1 MNYDSSDIQTTTM
14 QHSSDEIE
22 LMDVLIAM
30 AKHKKTLLVVP
41 VAAALISAA
50 VTFFMPNVYQATA
63 RLMPPQQAQSATA
76 GLMAQLG
83 SIGSLATGLSGLKN
97 PNDLYVAM
105 LNSRTIADKLIAK
118 YSLKRVYDVDSLE
131 KTRKE
136 LADNTRISAGK
147 DGLIT
152 INVESKDKA
161 LVAKLANG
169 YISELVDLT
178 RVLAV
183 GEASQRRLF
192 YERQLQGAK
201 NDLARAEIALKSGL
215 DERGVV
221 SVDSESRAIVETIAR
236 VRAQVSAKE
245 IQLRSMQAF
254 VTPTNPTY
262 RKAEEELFSL
272 RDGLSKLENGRGDGA
287 TDGGATSAGNMSG
300 KAGLQNIQTLRDV
313 KYYQMLYEILAKQ
326 YEAARLDEAKDPAN
340 IQVLDA
346 AIDPERKV
354 KPKRMLIVLGAGIT
368 AFVLSL
374 LYIIF
379 GVIKEKALLLPER
392 ASRWVEFKRHLRFS
406 RK

>member
-30 AKHKKTLLVVP
+30 AKHKKTLLAVP

-105 LNSRTIADKLIAK
+105 LNSRTIADKLIEK
-118 YSLKRVYDVDSLE
+118 YGLKRVYDVDSLE
-131 KTRKE
+131 RTRKE
-136 LADNTRISAGK
+136 LADNTHISAGK

-152 INVESKDKA
+152 INVESKDKT

-254 VTPTNPTY
+254 VTPTNPAY

-287 TDGGATSAGNMSG
+287 TGGGATSAGNMSG

-346 AIDPERKV
+346 AIDPERKI

-374 LYIIF
+374 FYITL
-379 GVIKEKALLLPER
+379 GVMKEKALTLPER